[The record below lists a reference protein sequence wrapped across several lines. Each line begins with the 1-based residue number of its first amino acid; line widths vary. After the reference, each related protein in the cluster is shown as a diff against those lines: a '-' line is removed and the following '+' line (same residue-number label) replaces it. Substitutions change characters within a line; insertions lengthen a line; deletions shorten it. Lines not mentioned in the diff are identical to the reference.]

1 MMSEKKLFY
10 LLKFIISIVLF
21 CGAVYFENAQQ
32 QRLFLLILIFVV
44 FLSDGFVRFLIKPE
58 KLYFYLTFFMDIALI
73 FLLEQNSRLLINY
86 FFHSFYIIILLE
98 AALSLNLKRG
108 ILIGAAAVLV
118 SLIKYG
124 YLIYYKF
131 NLANISQMAF
141 FLLVNVLIL
150 VIAGFA
156 QHNREERQR
165 KDVLY
170 RELLDAHKQLKQ
182 YTDEV
187 NRLSVVEERNRI
199 ARDIHDT
206 IGHNMTALIMQLQMA
221 EHLHKEDPSRVEEL
235 LESAVG
241 TAKDSLSG
249 IREVVETL
257 RGEEAFRYSDDAIRL
272 LAAEFS
278 EKTGAAIHLDI
289 IGGNGE
295 KIWLEKRNPS
305 AGMTLYRIVQEAL
318 TNAVRHGK
326 ATEISVTIVYDPKE
340 IRFHILDNGIGTG
353 EFKEGFGL
361 KGIRERVEA
370 FGGEVT
376 IESGQGF
383 SVRGTFYLEDKK
395 MIKILLVDDQEI
407 LVEGLKLILG
417 KEEDLVIC
425 GSANNGKSA
434 YEACQWS
441 SPDVVLMDIKM
452 PGGNGVDA
460 TAMIKKDFPQIK
472 ILVLTTFNDDD
483 YIYEALKHG
492 ASGYLLKD
500 TSPSEIAAAIR
511 TVYNGGAL
519 IQSEVAVKVLDQFS
533 ELAKGKKEKKSDPR
547 AGQLT
552 EREIDICRL
561 IAEGKNNHEISN
573 ELYLS
578 EGTVK
583 NHITRILIKLELRD
597 RTQLAVF
604 TIKNDL

>member
-1 MMSEKKLFY
+1 MREKKLFY
-10 LLKFIISIVLF
+10 LLKFILSMALF

-32 QRLFLLILIFVV
+32 QRLFLLVLIFAV
-44 FLSDGFVRFLIKPE
+44 FLGSGFVRCLIKQE
-58 KLYFYLTFFMDIALI
+58 KLYFYLTFYVDIALI

-98 AALSLNLKRG
+98 AALSLNLRRG
-108 ILIGAAAVLV
+108 VIIGAAAVLV

-221 EHLHKEDPSRVEEL
+221 EHLYKEDPSRSEEL
-235 LESAVG
+235 MASAVG
-241 TAKDSLSG
+241 TAKDSLAG

-257 RGEEAFRYSDDAIRL
+257 RGEEAINYSDDAIRH

-278 EKTGAAIHLDI
+278 EKTGATIHLDI
-289 IGGNGE
+289 IDGNGE
-295 KIWLEKRNPS
+295 HNPKSEKRNPA

-326 ATEISVTIVYDPKE
+326 ATEISVHIEYDPNE
-340 IRFHILDNGIGTG
+340 IRFHIFDNGIGT
-353 EFKEGFGL
+353 EEIKEGFGL

-370 FGGEVT
+370 FGGKVK

-383 SVRGTFYLEDKK
+383 SVQGAFYLEDK
-395 MIKILLVDDQEI
+395 
-407 LVEGLKLILG
+407 
-417 KEEDLVIC
+417 
-425 GSANNGKSA
+425 
-434 YEACQWS
+434 
-441 SPDVVLMDIKM
+441 
-452 PGGNGVDA
+452 
-460 TAMIKKDFPQIK
+460 
-472 ILVLTTFNDDD
+472 ND
-483 YIYEALKHG
+483 
-492 ASGYLLKD
+492 
-500 TSPSEIAAAIR
+500 
-511 TVYNGGAL
+511 
-519 IQSEVAVKVLDQFS
+519 
-533 ELAKGKKEKKSDPR
+533 
-547 AGQLT
+547 
-552 EREIDICRL
+552 
-561 IAEGKNNHEISN
+561 
-573 ELYLS
+573 
-578 EGTVK
+578 
-583 NHITRILIKLELRD
+583 
-597 RTQLAVF
+597 
-604 TIKNDL
+604 